1 MVGYSFPH
9 LASNSPRF
17 FSASSTVAAVDPL
30 DVGGYLGPA
39 LPGDEVQ
46 AMAHHVHDAEL
57 HARFGEYCRDGV
69 RKPLQPIH
77 ASDQDVLHAAVL
89 ELRQHLQPKLRPFR
103 GAIQM
108 PKVSFSPVAL
118 TPMAR

>member
-57 HARFGEYCRDGV
+57 HARFGEYCHDGV
-69 RKPLQPIH
+69 RKPFSPSTQAIKMSCTPRFLSSVSTCSQNFAP
-77 ASDQDVLHAAVL
+77 SV
-89 ELRQHLQPKLRPFR
+89 